1 MREKDNIAKSSD
13 LDGHIGADWKRAHRI
28 WENICKEN
36 SAVVALIPTSGT
48 ITLNVSA
55 KTLHYVKIGRVVI
68 LTGHLGVDSVSSP
81 SGELKITG
89 LPFLQGNYPPASI
102 YSYMASV
109 SVYANGLAA
118 TATTAIQGLIE
129 TENGQTKIY
138 LSKFVAGQQA
148 DLAGDIIPGTQFQIT
163 AIYFI

>member
-1 MREKDNIAKSSD
+1 MSNKGNIASSSD
-13 LDGHIGADWKRAHRI
+13 LGGHIGADWKKVHKL
-28 WENICKEN
+28 WENIQKEG
-36 SAVVALIPTSGT
+36 SAVVTLVPTSGT
-48 ITLNVSA
+48 ITLGVSER
-55 KTLHYVKIGRVVI
+55 TLHYIKIGRLVI
-68 LTGHLGVDSVSSP
+68 LTGHLSVDSVNSP

-102 YSYMASV
+102 YSYMAAA

-148 DLAGDIIPGTQFQIT
+148 DLAGDIIPDTQFQIT